1 MNASSVVKLL
11 HEKQHILEGMTMN
24 IRVIVLLGALAGLSL
39 HALCIAQEVQIEH
52 AELSAP
58 QASNDQADFQDLA
71 DDRFLEAP
79 DQFPDSDFDLGDM
92 DPDDLFAEIQ
102 AFEQENPQMDIPLE
116 AKIQLAYEYLK
127 IKANEHKTCILG
139 TVVLSAVALGALC
152 VLYKCYAPKNTTPAQ

>member
-1 MNASSVVKLL
+1 MNASGGVKLL

-24 IRVIVLLGALAGLSL
+24 IRAIVLLGSLAGLSL
-39 HALCIAQEVQIEH
+39 QPLCTAQEVHIEH
-52 AELSAP
+52 LELSAS
-58 QASNDQADFQDLA
+58 QASSDQEYFQDLV

-92 DPDDLFAEIQ
+92 NPDDLFAEIQ

-116 AKIQLAYEYLK
+116 AKVQLAYEYLK

-139 TVVLSAVALGALC
+139 TVVLSAVVLGALC
-152 VLYKCYAPKNTTPAQ
+152 ILYKCHTPKNVNPAQ